1 MKSNL
6 ILILLTLTLTSCFF
20 SDYKS
25 EKIKSSTGNY
35 EVQASV
41 NRTDKNADNYS
52 EVIIH
57 IFDRNNKKL
66 TEFNTG
72 VGDANKWSMGWTE
85 SGDTIVLQS
94 SDVGNK
100 AWILQNEIPIEIKI
114 TDELNKR
121 ADFLKSKK
129 YE

>member
-1 MKSNL
+1 M
-6 ILILLTLTLTSCFF
+6 TLTSCFF